1 MGTKHFTQRWLVAGA
16 VVGCLGMTAATPA
29 LAQGGGGAM
38 RDLELSENTN
48 SLFGDAFDFIKN
60 NLYLRVGVGYLD
72 YSGSST
78 ELKVENAQGLA
89 ATAFGPGRSSLDN
102 TGSSLGDKTFP
113 AGTIGLYVPWTNH
126 HLATEVTI
134 AAPIKLDF
142 QVSGRAAN
150 ESLAPTVLDDGS
162 GNAVA
167 TGVPP
172 IGTNIGTLKTLPPNI
187 SFVYRPWVK
196 TAVRPFVGVGAMYL
210 YTYDTDVSNKFLNS
224 QNDPTLYLSKPVACT
239 AKAGV
244 DIDITDQLFFSL
256 SAEYIGCATVKAK
269 LNNISVRAPNLS
281 DQFGAIDVGTI
292 SSENKFEAVLYQAAF
307 GIQF

>member
-1 MGTKHFTQRWLVAGA
+1 MRTPSSIHYRLLAGTVAG
-16 VVGCLGMTAATPA
+16 CLSLAIATPA

-38 RDLELSENTN
+38 RDLEVSENTN
-48 SLFGDAFDFIKN
+48 SLFGDAFDFVKN
-60 NLYLRVGVGYLD
+60 NLYIRLGVGHLSYE
-72 YSGSST
+72 GSST
-78 ELKVENAQGLA
+78 ELKVEDAQGLA
-89 ATAFGPGRSSLDN
+89 AQAFGPGRSSLNN
-102 TGSSLGDKTFP
+102 TGSGLGDKTFP
-113 AGTIGLYVPWTNH
+113 AGTIGLYVPWTGR

-142 QVSGRAAN
+142 QVTGRAAN
-150 ESLAPTVLDDGS
+150 ESLAPEVLEDGS
-162 GNAVA
+162 GNGIAS
-167 TGVPP
+167 GVPAL
-172 IGTNIGTLKTLPPNI
+172 GNNIGTLKTLPPNI
-187 SFVYRPWVK
+187 SFVYRPWVD

-224 QNDPTLYLSKPVACT
+224 ETEPQLYLEKPVACT

-244 DIDITDQLFFSL
+244 DVDITDKLFFSL
-256 SAEYIGCATVKAK
+256 SAEYIGCAKVKAK

-281 DQFGAIDVGTI
+281 DQFGQIDIGTI